1 MWRVCLIFLTHC
13 SQEIQSEE
21 RKKEIYNKRGNIHKH
36 KLLQNTLSQS
46 MSYLTK
52 GLMYPTLPPYAN
64 YKAKDLF
71 FQLTF
76 QTKTENP
83 IYKLKMLSSTDLKPN
98 LQVQYFY
105 SLY

>member
-1 MWRVCLIFLTHC
+1 
-13 SQEIQSEE
+13 
-21 RKKEIYNKRGNIHKH
+21 
-36 KLLQNTLSQS
+36 
-46 MSYLTK
+46 
-52 GLMYPTLPPYAN
+52 MYPTLPPYAN

-98 LQVQYFY
+98 LQIQYFY

>member
-1 MWRVCLIFLTHC
+1 
-13 SQEIQSEE
+13 
-21 RKKEIYNKRGNIHKH
+21 
-36 KLLQNTLSQS
+36 

-52 GLMYPTLPPYAN
+52 GFMYPTLPPYAN

-83 IYKLKMLSSTDLKPN
+83 IYKLKMLSFTDLKPN
-98 LQVQYFY
+98 RQVHYFY